1 MFREDKELHKRGIL
15 VSVSRLRWNSIKKK
29 IITDVINEIDIRE
42 GVSFAEESCG
52 TNAIAISMKLKKAV
66 YTIPQHHYCDFLR
79 TSYIYSMPLWANEKI
94 LSYLVIITTKKSIK
108 KEMIAITE
116 LLGYQIIKEFRKYKI
131 QKTTVSENNYIRLSN
146 NQLSVLK
153 LLTKGFTDKAIGI
166 EIGLSFDTVK
176 YHKKNIF
183 KKLNAKCTTEAVIKA
198 LKLNLIS
205 IDEIDI

>member
-1 MFREDKELHKRGIL
+1 
-15 VSVSRLRWNSIKKK
+15 
-29 IITDVINEIDIRE
+29 
-42 GVSFAEESCG
+42 
-52 TNAIAISMKLKKAV
+52 
-66 YTIPQHHYCDFLR
+66 
-79 TSYIYSMPLWANEKI
+79 MPLWANEKI